1 MPARPEASYYA
12 LVWRCLNIIALVSF
26 KSWVLSTEDKMR
38 LKLTQ
43 SRSGLILSAVEA
55 TEEKA
60 KIFSKI

>member
-1 MPARPEASYYA
+1 
-12 LVWRCLNIIALVSF
+12 
-26 KSWVLSTEDKMR
+26 MR

-60 KIFSKI
+60 KVFSKI

>member
-1 MPARPEASYYA
+1 
-12 LVWRCLNIIALVSF
+12 
-26 KSWVLSTEDKMR
+26 MR

-60 KIFSKI
+60 KIFSDGDASPASEAETN